1 MQKVP
6 CSQWALH
13 FFCLVCYPRKYF
25 LSAVRESANCVKL
38 KCPASSKMTRQIF
51 FISLQQSWQMC
62 FCSNNKDS
70 IEIKI
75 YKRIIVFQK
84 WDFFKLKDWQAKMC
98 SEKYSVPCQAR
109 LWTKIYFWWK
119 RCYVYMHKISI
130 KVSWISEGS
139 NVRTGLASSDHQ
151 VVQYFVGRS

>member
-1 MQKVP
+1 
-6 CSQWALH
+6 
-13 FFCLVCYPRKYF
+13 
-25 LSAVRESANCVKL
+25 
-38 KCPASSKMTRQIF
+38 
-51 FISLQQSWQMC
+51 MC

-109 LWTKIYFWWK
+109 LWTKYIFDEK
-119 RCYVYMHKISI
+119 DVMGKI
-130 KVSWISEGS
+130 
-139 NVRTGLASSDHQ
+139 RPSSDPQ